1 MHAQLGKMLDQKI
14 PKKHPTTNLKSKET
28 GYWEQ
33 SRVLRMSPLQR
44 SRQTAEA
51 TPVVPPLDNTP
62 VLSPYEERANPTP
75 TATALGASKG
85 TGYLFSL
92 LPAAG
97 EGDGTPLQYSC
108 LENPIGGG
116 AWWAAVHG
124 VARSQTRLS
133 NFTFTL
139 HFHALE

>member
-1 MHAQLGKMLDQKI
+1 MHAQLGKILDQKI
-14 PKKHPTTNLKSKET
+14 QRQKNTQLPFLKSKET

-62 VLSPYEERANPTP
+62 VLSPYEERANPTATP
-75 TATALGASKG
+75 TAWEPA

-97 EGDGTPLQYSC
+97 EGDGAPLQYSC
-108 LENPIGGG
+108 LENPMDRG
-116 AWWAAVHG
+116 AW
-124 VARSQTRLS
+124 
-133 NFTFTL
+133 
-139 HFHALE
+139 